1 MRNPIRPA
9 FPRGVVPVALFLA
22 LGAALPGA
30 SAATLKDSRAAMG
43 TRFDITAVHP
53 DPAKGKAAIEAA
65 WAEIERVEELISEW
79 RPSSKVSEINRNAG
93 VAPVPV
99 PKELFQLIRRSLR
112 VSQLTDGAFDIT
124 FLSVGRLW
132 NFKSHDSPIPSEEA
146 VREALKD
153 TGYRHVILD
162 EAKGTVFLDRPG
174 TRIGFGG
181 IGQGYGANRA
191 VFVLKE
197 HGVTGGIVNGS
208 GDLVLF
214 GTQENGAKWRVGI
227 GNPLD
232 PDKAFA
238 WIDVTEQAVVTSGD
252 YENYIEKDGKRYGH
266 TIDPRTGWPADG
278 LRSATIVCPDGE
290 LADALATGI
299 TVLGVEKGLALVNRL
314 KGIEALLVDAK
325 GTIHFSDG
333 LEAMMT
339 KTGEKK

>member
-1 MRNPIRPA
+1 MWNPIRPA
-9 FPRGVVPVALFLA
+9 IARGAMPVALFLA
-22 LGAALPGA
+22 FGALPAGA
-30 SAATLKDSRAAMG
+30 GAATLEESRVAMG

-53 DPAKGKAAIEAA
+53 DAASGKAAIEAA

-93 VAPVPV
+93 VAPVAV
-99 PKELFQLIRRSLR
+99 PKELFRLIRRSLR

-124 FLSVGRLW
+124 FHSVGRLW
-132 NFKSHDSPIPSEEA
+132 NFKSRNAPIPSEEA
-146 VREALKD
+146 IREALED
-153 TGYRHVILD
+153 TGFRHVILD

-214 GTQENGAKWRVGI
+214 GTQEGGAKWRVGI

-232 PDKAFA
+232 PGKAFA

-252 YENYIEKDGKRYGH
+252 YENFIEKDGKRYGH

-278 LRSATIVCPDGE
+278 IRSATVVCPDGE
-290 LADALATGI
+290 LADALATGL
-299 TVLGVEKGLALVNRL
+299 TVLGLEKGLALINRL
-314 KGIEALLVDAK
+314 EGIEALLVDAK
-325 GTIHFSDG
+325 GDIHLSDG
-333 LEAMMT
+333 LEAMIT
-339 KTGEKK
+339 KAGEKE